1 MHIHKPLVNPDGKTH
16 ANASFLRTAMA
27 MVPIEVWLTGMETPV
42 ITYTFL
48 DSGSSSTFCT
58 EALMRQL
65 GTNGTKTTISL
76 TTLEKKGSLAIFDLD
91 ENAFV
96 DLQTIF
102 TRPSIPLSCKN
113 IPTQDDVDKWLNL

>member
-1 MHIHKPLVNPDGKTH
+1 
-16 ANASFLRTAMA
+16 MA

-48 DSGSSSTFCT
+48 DSGSSSMFCT

-76 TTLEKKGSLAIFDLD
+76 TTLEKKES
-91 ENAFV
+91 
-96 DLQTIF
+96 
-102 TRPSIPLSCKN
+102 
-113 IPTQDDVDKWLNL
+113 